1 MATIKTLLQ
10 AVCTALKP
18 MKMKMY
24 LFERPSAVDKAQTS
38 FIVLSLT
45 SIRNQIIGEDG
56 ALDSASFDWSDTTL
70 IIELFVKDNVKAAN
84 PNEVAINEV
93 ETYAEQL
100 KGLFPIYDSTT
111 GVTAVK
117 PRVIVPAHSDGNSF
131 HYTRIHAS
139 LST

>member
-45 SIRNQIIGEDG
+45 SIRNRIIGEDG
-56 ALDSASFDWSDTTL
+56 ALDSAFGAFS
-70 IIELFVKDNVKAAN
+70 
-84 PNEVAINEV
+84 
-93 ETYAEQL
+93 
-100 KGLFPIYDSTT
+100 
-111 GVTAVK
+111 
-117 PRVIVPAHSDGNSF
+117 
-131 HYTRIHAS
+131 
-139 LST
+139 